1 MFLPHALA
9 GHLPQELIVVH
20 LSSVVFMVVKL
31 NATVEKS
38 ASGRGGARNE
48 DERSVIG
55 TARHLP
61 HPSYRRPLPLER
73 DLRNYISMPVL
84 NKQSLE
90 RYLRARFG
98 PETKLLSYG
107 VIGKD
112 SSKGTHKQYGY
123 GAPVK
128 LTFRVGRR
136 VRSAVLETMKP
147 GPFGHEHPADRAQA
161 MLWDYDSY
169 GRLPRHV
176 KALDVGA
183 FTDKQ
188 GLMSVAEAQ
197 EFFVLTQWTEGA
209 SYHLDLER
217 LAKEEALRRLDRQRT
232 VALARYLAQI
242 HARKRRDANL
252 YRRRLRELIGH
263 GECIMGL
270 TDSYPQQFGF
280 ITEDLLRAVE
290 EACNRWRWRLRGETR
305 RLSQVHGDFHPWNV
319 LFQEGVNFS
328 VLDRSRGEWGEPA
341 DDVTS
346 MTINYLF
353 FSLCRWGKLQG
364 PLEVL
369 FRLFWET
376 YVEASGDEQ
385 VTATAAPFF
394 AFRGLVLAS
403 PVWYPK
409 LPMEVRRSIFR
420 FIENVLDAPRFDPA
434 HVNEYC
440 E

>member
-1 MFLPHALA
+1 MPMLRKHSL
-9 GHLPQELIVVH
+9 
-20 LSSVVFMVVKL
+20 
-31 NATVEKS
+31 EK
-38 ASGRGGARNE
+38 
-48 DERSVIG
+48 
-55 TARHLP
+55 
-61 HPSYRRPLPLER
+61 Y
-73 DLRNYISMPVL
+73 LRN
-84 NKQSLE
+84 
-90 RYLRARFG
+90 RFG
-98 PETKLLSYG
+98 PEVTLLSYG
-107 VIGKD
+107 VIGKA
-112 SSKGTHKQYGY
+112 SSNGAQKRYGY
-123 GAPVK
+123 GTPVK

-161 MLWDYDSY
+161 MLWDFESY

-183 FTDKQ
+183 FTDKKD
-188 GLMSVAEAQ
+188 LVSVAEAQ

-217 LAKEEALRRLDRQRT
+217 LAKGAALRKLDRKRT
-232 VALARYLAQI
+232 VALARYLVQI

-270 TDSYPQQFGF
+270 TDSYPKRFGF
-280 ITEDLLRAVE
+280 ITDDLLRTVE
-290 EACNRWRWRLRGETR
+290 EACNRWRWHLRGKTQ

-319 LFQEGVNFS
+319 LFKEGVDFA

-353 FSLCRWGKLQG
+353 FSLCRWGSLQG
-364 PLEVL
+364 PFEVL
-369 FRLFWET
+369 FRLFWDA
-376 YVEASGDEQ
+376 YVEASQDEDI
-385 VTATAAPFF
+385 TSCAAPFF

-409 LPMEVRRSIFR
+409 LPIEVRRSIFR
-420 FIENVLDAPRFDPA
+420 FIENVLDVPRFDPSR
-434 HVNEYC
+434 VNEYC
-440 E
+440 AV